1 MNYNSTHA
9 PRLHPTRVLRQ
20 TCTMSE
26 PDWKIPDELQPDPK
40 DYAFDVE
47 RALRSVVGIKSTV
60 AADAFTAPILGTE
73 RAGNGV
79 VIDRK
84 GLVLTIGY
92 IVTEAEQVW
101 MSMAGGG
108 VIQGH
113 VLAVDQPTGFGLVQ
127 ALGRIDLPALELG
140 DSAAVEPG
148 ATGIFAGAGGINHS
162 VEVRVV
168 ARRPFAGYWEYMLDR
183 PFFTGPAHPF
193 WGGGGLIGA
202 DGKLI
207 GIGSLIVQQ
216 TAPDGDQVDLNMV
229 VPIELLKP
237 ILDDLT
243 TRGSST
249 QPARPWLGIYCGEDD
264 GAVLVQRVS
273 PGGPA
278 ERADIRPGD
287 RILSVGDVEVG
298 DLITLWR
305 SVWSRG
311 AAGAV
316 VPLTIGRARV
326 KVQAAVH
333 SADRASFLKG
343 PRLH

>member
-1 MNYNSTHA
+1 MND
-9 PRLHPTRVLRQ
+9 
-20 TCTMSE
+20 
-26 PDWKIPDELQPDPK
+26 PDWKIPEELQPEPRNFG
-40 DYAFDVE
+40 FDVD
-47 RALRSVVGIKSTV
+47 RALRSVVGIKTSV

-79 VIDRK
+79 VIGRN

-92 IVTEAEQVW
+92 LVTEAEQVW
-101 MSMAGGG
+101 MTIAGGG
-108 VIQGH
+108 VVQGH

-127 ALGRIDLPALELG
+127 ALGKIDLPALELG

-148 ATGIFAGAGGINHS
+148 AKAIFAGSGGRNHA

-193 WGGGGLIGA
+193 WGGGGLIGM

-229 VPIELLKP
+229 VPVELLTP
-237 ILDDLT
+237 IMNDLL
-243 TRGSST
+243 TRGASA

-287 RILSVGDVEVG
+287 RIISVGDVEVG

-311 AAGAV
+311 SAGTV
-316 VPLTIGRARV
+316 VPLTLSRARATV
-326 KVQAAVH
+326 RAAVH